1 MFISV
6 TLGFVVIAALS
17 LLAGFMLTCHV
28 WEHRRFVR
36 GGFGID
42 LSSRFIGKVGVIVPC
57 KDVDLKLK
65 ENLRCLFDQTF
76 ANYEIYFVVEQVQ
89 DPAWRVI
96 RKLIDSEK
104 HVAANLVVAGQSS
117 ERGQKIHNLLCGYKA
132 LSPDIETIVF
142 ADCDV
147 APDRDWISRL
157 TAPLHLVQ
165 VHAVS
170 SYRWFL
176 PLKGTFVNFLL
187 SSINAAAMG
196 LTGSR
201 RDAIIW
207 GGSWAITRRVFDGAE
222 IPRLWQKLI
231 SDDLCATRR
240 FNQLRLNI
248 HFEPRCIVKTPIDY
262 SFSGMWEFLRRQC
275 FMGRRYLPGRWLA
288 GLAYT
293 SLNMLAFWG
302 GLLGGI
308 SLAIGGHQWAGVTG
322 VAVAALLWILGAIRA
337 HWRHGAAIF
346 YMRGEY
352 EQQQRARWFDLCSYP
367 LTLTILWCALLS
379 VSVARCIRWRGIL
392 YHLDKSGT
400 VLRVQRDELAANG
413 PTPGLIT
420 SSENQSA
427 QTSVE
432 SKFPRLKLH
441 VSDAEEAVGDITMT
455 PHKQRAA

>member
-1 MFISV
+1 MFV
-6 TLGFVVIAALS
+6 TATFGFVIIAALS

-28 WEHRRFVR
+28 WEHRRYVH
-36 GGFGID
+36 GGFGTD
-42 LSSRFIGKVGVIVPC
+42 LSSRFIGRVGIIVPC
-57 KDVDLKLK
+57 KDVDLKLE

-76 ANYEIYFVVEQVQ
+76 DNYEIYFVVEQMQ

-96 RKLIDSEK
+96 RQLIDSEK
-104 HVAANLVVAGQSS
+104 NVAANIVVAGQSS
-117 ERGQKIHNLLCGYKA
+117 EQGQKIHNLLCGYKA

-147 APDRDWISRL
+147 APDSDWISRL

-187 SSINAAAMG
+187 SSVNAAAMG

-222 IPRLWQKLI
+222 IPRLWQKML

-275 FMGRRYLPGRWLA
+275 FMGRRYLPRRWLA

-293 SLNMLAFWG
+293 SVSMIAFWG

-308 SLAIGGHQWAGVTG
+308 SMAVGGHQWAGVTG
-322 VAVAALLWILGAIRA
+322 VAVAGLLWILSAIRA
-337 HWRHGAAIF
+337 HWRHGAAMS
-346 YMRGEY
+346 YMGGEY
-352 EQQQRARWFDLCSYP
+352 EQQKQTRWFDLCSYP

-379 VSVARCIRWRGIL
+379 VSAARCIRWRGIL

-400 VLRVQRDELAANG
+400 VLRVQHDGFSTKGQMSLLND
-413 PTPGLIT
+413 P
-420 SSENQSA
+420 SENRSA
-427 QTSVE
+427 QTSDRP
-432 SKFPRLKLH
+432 KFPHLKLH
-441 VSDAEEAVGDITMT
+441 VSDAEDTLEMT
-455 PHKQRAA
+455 QHKRRAA